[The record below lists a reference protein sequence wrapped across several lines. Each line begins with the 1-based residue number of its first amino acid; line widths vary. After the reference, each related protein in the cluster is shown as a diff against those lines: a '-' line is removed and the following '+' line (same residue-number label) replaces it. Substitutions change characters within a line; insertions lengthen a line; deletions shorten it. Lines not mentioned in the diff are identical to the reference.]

1 LVPRQGEGGE
11 SGGDVRRGGV
21 TRLRGTARRG
31 CTMRDE
37 GWTSTR
43 TSWPAA
49 TDGDARVSGRG
60 ASSGRSDASERG
72 GVSKRGLSSG
82 RGASGRGAARRGGDD
97 DGGRKVRWRFGG
109 KRLNA
114 VQEGDEA
121 YIEPPPFVTG
131 HIPNWDERP
140 ISPGL
145 YYDLRLKGVFRT
157 GAP

>member
-1 LVPRQGEGGE
+1 VPRQGEGGE
-11 SGGDVRRGGV
+11 SGGDARRGGV
-21 TRLRGTARRG
+21 TRLRGAARRG

-49 TDGDARVSGRG
+49 TDVDARVSGRG
-60 ASSGRSDASERG
+60 AASGRSGASERG
-72 GVSKRGLSSG
+72 GVSERGLSSG

-114 VQEGDEA
+114 VQEGDGA
-121 YIEPPPFVTG
+121 YIEPHLLLRVIFPTG
-131 HIPNWDERP
+131 TKGPLV
-140 ISPGL
+140 PGCI
-145 YYDLRLKGVFRT
+145 T
-157 GAP
+157 T